1 MINKFYK
8 TIHNKYSI
16 FFRFLFFLRYLF
28 LIFLTAIILFLF
40 LPNLFN
46 YENKAKIIKN
56 YLAKTYDFEITD
68 YEKDLVYEFY
78 GLNTSNRRIFFSE
91 NINFRDPVSFIEHV
105 KNFESLNNI
114 EYKITSFE
122 NNKISIE
129 FYSNNEGWLNY
140 IDNYDIFWTA
150 RINGDLVAIEKLM
163 NTYKSIKYSPGNNI
177 LDFKYEPFKY

>member
-1 MINKFYK
+1 MKK
-8 TIHNKYSI
+8 
-16 FFRFLFFLRYLF
+16 
-28 LIFLTAIILFLF
+28 
-40 LPNLFN
+40 
-46 YENKAKIIKN
+46 
-56 YLAKTYDFEITD
+56 
-68 YEKDLVYEFY
+68 EF
-78 GLNTSNRRIFFSE
+78 
-91 NINFRDPVSFIEHV
+91 
-105 KNFESLNNI
+105 LNNI
-114 EYKITSFE
+114 ELKSFE